1 MAEEPGKSNH
11 LLLITTIIT
20 VAGAIIAAIIT
31 VSGNI
36 KVEKIR
42 QDAELSRGASQ
53 PTNAP
58 QPTSVPLPIQTPQPE
73 PTTVTISITLTNYN
87 CYPQEYYVDNIKMAS
102 IPAGETIVFD
112 TVPGPHQVR
121 ACTTGST
128 TCGDPVQIVWEVS
141 TTAVIHP
148 HPSCNLAT
156 ITLTNN
162 HCQPVDYYVD
172 NTLMVSSIAAY
183 ASAQFSVV
191 PGSHQV
197 YVCDPGTSICGGTVE
212 LTWNTSTTAGILKGP
227 DCP

>member
-31 VSGNI
+31 VFGNI

-42 QDAELSRGASQ
+42 QDAELSKGASQ
-53 PTNAP
+53 PTSAPLPTSAP
-58 QPTSVPLPIQTPQPE
+58 QIE
-73 PTTVTISITLTNYN
+73 PTIAPITITLTNDN
-87 CYPQEYYVDNIKMAS
+87 CYPQEYYVDNVKMAS
-102 IPAGETIVFD
+102 IPAGETIVFN
-112 TVPGPHQVR
+112 TAPGPHQVL

-183 ASAQFSVV
+183 ANAQFTVV
-191 PGSHQV
+191 PGTHQV